1 MVYFAAMNPI
11 AVHIGP
17 LVIRWYGL
25 MMAAT
30 ILVGTLVA
38 LRMGPR
44 LGVPAAEID
53 RLTLPF
59 LLMTFVGARLGYVVS
74 HPAEFTSPL
83 EILRVW
89 HGGLTSHG
97 AIVGGFLAL
106 WWTSRTRDLP
116 LWSLADITAWAIPIG
131 NIFVRFGNFMN
142 GELYGDVTTLPW
154 GVVFSGVV
162 GARHP
167 LQLYEML
174 WAVIVIAIALPLTWR
189 SRFPGQVFWT
199 IITLVSAGRIVFD
212 LLRSEDRIVWVITLG
227 QIPAA
232 ILLLL
237 GIWFLARSGRT
248 T

>member
-1 MVYFAAMNPI
+1 MSPI

-17 LVIRWYGL
+17 LMIRWYGL

-30 ILVGTLVA
+30 ILTGTLVA

-44 LGVPAAEID
+44 FGVPAAEID

-59 LLMTFVGARLGYVVS
+59 LLLTFAGARLGYVVS
-74 HPAEFTSPL
+74 HPAEFTSPV

-106 WWTSRTRDLP
+106 WWASRHRDLP
-116 LWSLADITAWAIPIG
+116 LASLADITAWAVPIG
-131 NIFVRFGNFMN
+131 NVFVRFGNFMN

-154 GVVFSGVV
+154 GVAFPGVV

-167 LQLYEML
+167 LQIYEML
-174 WAVIVIAIALPLTWR
+174 WAVLVIAVALPLTWR

-199 IITLVSAGRIVFD
+199 IITLVSAGRIFFD
-212 LLRSEDRIVWVITLG
+212 LFRSEDRIVWVITLG

-237 GIWFLARSGRT
+237 GIWFLVRSGRT
-248 T
+248 AIAS